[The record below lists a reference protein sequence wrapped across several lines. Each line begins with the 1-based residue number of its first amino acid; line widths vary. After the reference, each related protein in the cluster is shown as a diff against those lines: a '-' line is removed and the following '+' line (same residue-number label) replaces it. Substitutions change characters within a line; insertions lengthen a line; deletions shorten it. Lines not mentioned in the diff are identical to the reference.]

1 MSIEMS
7 ESREIPNYPLPG
19 LEPYVKALKNRLY
32 IPEDKSQELQFTNK
46 VRLRE
51 WMPEIKIMEDR
62 EPVKAKIGSKGV
74 LLSSDMKLPDKIDEN
89 TPAEQVVQA
98 DALFLAKLEYLREAA
113 PQATSWRRGKTRERE
128 VKEQIEDLTSRA
140 TSGGGSLEKAS
151 VKEILVSLDKKKVAP
166 ALATASFVLAAC
178 TRASEPVRTPLIG
191 TTEAAEAKMTEQAPY
206 GVEQA
211 MGGVEDEEIYNLED
225 LVSKDI
231 LEKVMESVKVSDIG
245 NGKKGITYQLPWG
258 CNIDADGNASQ
269 KLIGRSEELHPEV
282 HDVRIIAVCDLN
294 DESPTY
300 GTAPR
305 KNFKKFS
312 LDSLVEKAQVATE
325 VGKSATREP
334 IKFPEHPASPEPNQK
349 PRAVVDKEENTL
361 WGITNEGLEEAG
373 NYSGNFS
380 GWVDKSSVSWAKP
393 GDEFRYGRWANE
405 GGGGIVEFKKIN
417 EGETYGGMFKDKE
430 GNIWRMVDE
439 DYELMGEDDGH
450 FDGWIDEESIPED
463 EREEGIRWGNWFSKG
478 GRGRVRFEK
487 VELNEA

>member
-32 IPEDKSQELQFTNK
+32 IPEDKFQELQFTNK

-151 VKEILVSLDKKKVAP
+151 IKEILVGLDKRKIAP
-166 ALATASFVLAAC
+166 TLVTAGFVLAAC
-178 TRASEPVRTPLIG
+178 SETAEPIKPFSIG
-191 TTEAAEAKMTEQAPY
+191 IAEATKTSMSEIAQ
-206 GVEQA
+206 GI
-211 MGGVEDEEIYNLED
+211 EDEEIYDLEELIPED
-225 LVSKDI
+225 LWKTI
-231 LEKVMESVKVSDIG
+231 EAELKVNDHG
-245 NGKKGITYQLPWG
+245 NGRKGIVYQLPFG
-258 CNIDADGNASQ
+258 CKIDSNGNASQ
-269 KLIGRSEELHPEV
+269 RLFKLSKELDPKVE
-282 HDVRIIAVCDLN
+282 DVQVAAICDLN
-294 DESPTY
+294 EESPTY
-300 GTAPR
+300 GTAPEENYH
-305 KNFKKFS
+305 KIS
-312 LDSLVEKAQVATE
+312 LDSLAEKAKVVVELGE
-325 VGKSATREP
+325 VPEGS
-334 IKFPEHPASPEPNQK
+334 IKFPEHPASPEPAQK
-349 PRAVVDKEENTL
+349 PRAVIDKEENTL
-361 WGITNEGLEEAG
+361 WGITDEGLEGTG
-373 NYSGNFS
+373 NYPGNFS

-439 DYELMGEDDGH
+439 DYELMGKDDGH

-463 EREEGIRWGNWFSKG
+463 EREEGIRWGKWFSKG